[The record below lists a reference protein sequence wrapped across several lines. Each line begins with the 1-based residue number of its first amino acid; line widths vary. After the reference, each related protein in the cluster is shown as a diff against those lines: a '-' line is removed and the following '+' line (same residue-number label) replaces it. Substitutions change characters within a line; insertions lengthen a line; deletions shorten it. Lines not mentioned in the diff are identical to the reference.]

1 MTKEEREERRE
12 WRKQATRIRNAYKRL
27 AKAKPSKEA
36 ALIRGMTANLISEPV
51 YELSAEDYELLAP
64 LFNTELR
71 QTFTIGNAEF
81 EIKGTLFPVQHL
93 TMGDR
98 HFISLIACTE
108 EERAYYRYRVYKAVL
123 FI

>member
-1 MTKEEREERRE
+1 MTQQERIERRE

-98 HFISLIACTE
+98 HFISLIVCSE
-108 EERAYYRYRVYKAVL
+108 EEQAYYRYRLYKAVQC
-123 FI
+123 I

>member
-1 MTKEEREERRE
+1 MTQEEREARRE
-12 WRKQATRIRNAYKRL
+12 WRKRATKIRRAYNRL

-36 ALIRGMTANLISEPV
+36 ALIRGMTANIISGPV
-51 YELSAEDYELLAP
+51 YEMSAEDYELMAP
-64 LFNTELR
+64 MFEAELK
-71 QTFTIGNAEF
+71 QTFMIGNEEF

-108 EERAYYRYRVYKAVL
+108 EEQAYYRYRLYKAVQ

>member
-1 MTKEEREERRE
+1 MTQQERIERRE

-81 EIKGTLFPVQHL
+81 EIKETLFPVQHL

-108 EERAYYRYRVYKAVL
+108 EEQAYYRYRLYKAVQ

>member
-1 MTKEEREERRE
+1 MTQQEKEDRRE
-12 WRKQATRIRNAYKRL
+12 ARKQATKIRNAYKRL
-27 AKAKPSKEA
+27 GKAKPSKEA

-71 QTFTIGNAEF
+71 QTFTIGNAEV
-81 EIKGTLFPVQHL
+81 EIKGTLFPVQHM

-108 EERAYYRYRVYKAVL
+108 EERAYYRYRLYKAVL